1 MSGAVGVPESSKPA
15 VSSAFPPFLAK
26 LTLSAFFCYLTVG
39 IPLPVLS
46 LYVHDTLGFG
56 DFAVG
61 TVVGIQFA
69 ATVMTRRYAGM
80 RSDVHG
86 AREAV
91 LQGLSISALA
101 GVFYLLSVIVPGGPW
116 VKLAVLNAGRLF
128 LGAGESLLVTG
139 TLTWGIALAG
149 QSRAGRVM
157 SWTGMAVYG
166 ALALGSPLGLWL
178 HSRYGFGVVGAVVTV
193 LPLLAM
199 AAVWTVQP
207 APRRDVRKAAP
218 FREVVRLVLR
228 PGSVLALQGVGFGSI
243 GAFISLY
250 FLSRQWWGA
259 GLALSA
265 FGGAFVLV
273 RLLGGHLPDR
283 VGGYRVAWVS
293 LVVEMVGQLLLWKA
307 GSPTAALAGAAVTG
321 LGCSLMF
328 PSLGTE
334 VVKIAKEENRGSALG
349 AFAAFQDVSYAVTGP
364 IMGIVATRAGYAAI
378 FLGGAL
384 MAVAGVGLAYPRR
397 RAVGVEEA
405 AGCGLVVETE

>member
-1 MSGAVGVPESSKPA
+1 MVGAEEASERPKSNASS
-15 VSSAFPPFLAK
+15 VLPPFLAK
-26 LTLSAFFCYLTVG
+26 LALSAFFCYLTVG

-69 ATVMTRRYAGM
+69 ATVLTRRYAGK

-86 AREAV
+86 ARGAV
-91 LQGLSISALA
+91 LRGLSISSLA
-101 GVFYLLSVIVPGGPW
+101 GVCYLASVLVPAGPW
-116 VKLAVLNAGRLF
+116 VKLLVLIAGRLI

-166 ALALGSPLGLWL
+166 ALALGSPLGLYL
-178 HSRYGFGVVGAVVTV
+178 HSHFGFGAVACVVTL
-193 LPLLAM
+193 LPMLAI
-199 AAVWTVQP
+199 AAVRNVEP
-207 APRRDVRKAAP
+207 APTKAVREAVP
-218 FREVVRLVLR
+218 FRQVVVSVLR
-228 PGSVLALQGVGFGSI
+228 PGGVLALQGVGFGSI

-250 FLSRQWWGA
+250 FLSHQWWGA

-273 RLLGGHLPDR
+273 RMLGGHLPDR

-293 LVVEMVGQLLLWKA
+293 LTVETLGQLLLWKA
-307 GSPTAALAGAAVTG
+307 QGPLWALAGAAVTG

-328 PSLGTE
+328 PALGTE
-334 VVKIAKEENRGSALG
+334 VVRIAKAENRGSALG
-349 AFAAFQDVSYAVTGP
+349 AFAAFQDVSYAITGP
-364 IMGIVATRAGYAAI
+364 IMGIVATHAGYAAI

-384 MAVAGVGLAYPRR
+384 MSAAGVLLAYPRET
-397 RAVGVEEA
+397 AATAPLSAVEEVS
-405 AGCGLVVETE
+405 G